1 MVSADVKHHVY
12 LLTYET
18 GIHLPGV
25 ANKCTLYGSL
35 NNMGGHGKLMVSMT
49 TVTTMT
55 WVAVANSW
63 FL

>member
-1 MVSADVKHHVY
+1 MGGRGKLMDFY
-12 LLTYET
+12 D
-18 GIHLPGV
+18 
-25 ANKCTLYGSL
+25 N

-63 FL
+63 FLGQQ